1 MDSPDDLT
9 KDFDELGLQKLEE
22 GGKAPRERLSA
33 PKRLRDIH
41 VRLREDDRVNAHNR
55 ALCQALLD
63 GEPPYEDSEL
73 ENQPDTTNLNFQGA
87 ELQLERAKAP
97 YYRLMNSGENLL
109 HTPTLYGPEDERATW
124 EAIMDEEISAT
135 IRGCDEFPYEVDR
148 LIHKHVWEGIGI
160 LHWED
165 DVDWRIRA
173 SGMGQFFFPR
183 RVAATEARQEIVTAE
198 GEMTISEL
206 YAKALCHTE
215 EDEPEGPWNRQVA
228 IAAIKKA
235 TNAEPAYTDWERLM
249 EEVKNNDLFVG
260 TRLPV
265 IRVIHGFV
273 KEFDGKISHYIIPEE
288 DCGDKVFLFRSRGVY
303 ASMTEALILFPYGSG
318 TNTKLHGI
326 RGLGYKIYPFE
337 QQLNRSFG
345 RLIDKGLEASSLIL
359 QATDE
364 TDLANLGL
372 TYFGNLAILPP
383 GVTAPE
389 IPMPDLQRS
398 VMPAIELMERLR
410 NDRTSGYSQ
419 ENVFDGDQRK
429 TKAEVMAHLEQSAAL
444 SDSSIDF
451 FYNPLDR
458 AFQQIVRRM
467 SRRGYVPSEP
477 GGEEIRDLKLRLV
490 KRGVPEEAFHRLDW
504 KRCRAVRVIGAGSS
518 AAKTLGLQRMQ
529 ELRPRMDDVGQ
540 QTLDRELAIDAVG
553 VAGADKFFPR
563 DGQFRTT
570 VDTQI
575 AILQNAQLMQG
586 LDIPVL
592 SSDKH
597 LAHAREHLKPMI
609 EAYQLVAGGQ
619 MEVSEFAQTFMGLFT
634 HTVQHVQLIA
644 GDISAAEEAG
654 AMRQMLQRI
663 EEFINNGIKELEA
676 QRQEAE
682 ANPEAEQPQG
692 GPSPEQMAAYGKA
705 QAEIQAL
712 NLKTEAEIEREN
724 RRNDAR
730 IEMEVRREDARNA
743 MKDASTAAEIRR
755 QNLKATTAAK
765 PKKQT
770 P

>member
-1 MDSPDDLT
+1 MEPTDELT
-9 KDFDELGLQKLEE
+9 KDFDELGLQKLEAN
-22 GGKAPRERLSA
+22 GSPPRERLTS

-41 VRLREDDRVNAHNR
+41 VRLREDDRINAHNR

-63 GEPPYEDSEL
+63 GEPPYDQQEL
-73 ENQPDTTNLNFQGA
+73 VDANQPDTTNLNFQGA

-109 HTPTLYGPEDERATW
+109 HTPTLYGPEDERAGW
-124 EAIMDEEISAT
+124 EAIIDEEISAT
-135 IRGCDEFPYEVDR
+135 MRGSDDYPYQVDR
-148 LIHKHVWEGIGI
+148 LLHKHVWEGLGVG
-160 LHWED
+160 HWED
-165 DVDWRIRA
+165 DIDWRIRA

-183 RVAATEARQEIVTAE
+183 QVAATEARQEIVTAE

-206 YAKALCHTE
+206 YQKALAGE
-215 EDEPEGPWNRQVA
+215 EDEDNPWNRQVA
-228 IAAIKKA
+228 IEAIKKA
-235 TNAEPAYTDWERLM
+235 TNAEPQYTDWERLM

-273 KEFDGKISHYIIPEE
+273 KEFDGKISHYIIPED
-288 DCGDKVFLFRSRGVY
+288 DCGDHKFLFCSRGVY
-303 ASMTEALILFPYGSG
+303 SAMTEALVLFPYGSG

-345 RLIDKGLEASSLIL
+345 RLIDKGLQASSLIV
-359 QATDE
+359 QAADE
-364 TDLANLGL
+364 TDMASIGL
-372 TYFGNLAILPP
+372 TYYGDMAVLPP
-383 GVTAPE
+383 GVT
-389 IPMPDLQRS
+389 IPDMAMPDLQTR

-410 NDRTSGYSQ
+410 NDRTAGYSQ

-444 SDSSIDF
+444 SDSAIDF

-458 AFQQIVRRM
+458 LFQQVVRRM
-467 SRRGYVPSEP
+467 TRRGYVPGQP

-490 KRGVPEEAFHRLDW
+490 KRGVPEEAFYRLDW

-529 ELRPRMDDVGQ
+529 ELRPLMDDVGQ
-540 QTLDRELAIDAVG
+540 QTLNRELAIDAVG

-609 EAYQLVAGGQ
+609 EAYQLVDGGQ
-619 MEVSEFAQTFMGLFT
+619 MEVAEFAQTFIGLFT

-644 GDISAAEEAG
+644 GDVSAAEEAG
-654 AMRQMLQRI
+654 SMRQMLQRI
-663 EEFINNGIKELEA
+663 EEFINNGVKELEA
-676 QRQEAE
+676 QQQEA
-682 ANPEAEQPQG
+682 AQNPEAEQPQ

-705 QAEIQAL
+705 QAEIEAL
-712 NLKTEAEIEREN
+712 NLKTDAEIRRADLKTEAEIAREQ

-730 IEMEVRREDARNA
+730 IGMEDARE
-743 MKDASTAAEIRR
+743 AAGIRR
-755 QNLKATTAAK
+755 KNIAATATKPKAK
-765 PKKQT
+765 P
-770 P
+770 